1 VSAGESY
8 KLRVRAH
15 NLHGWGDWSDPT
27 IVLST
32 GVPDQPDPPLTE
44 INNIYVRISWTD
56 PSHNF
61 EAIDQYK
68 ILLRHVDETSFSE
81 ETEHCDGSNQIIFLR
96 KYCEVPVSVFT
107 SADSPFQLIAGDVV
121 VAKVAAR
128 NQNGWGSYSEPNTVG
143 A

>member
-1 VSAGESY
+1 M
-8 KLRVRAH
+8 
-15 NLHGWGDWSDPT
+15 HGWGDWSDPT

-81 ETEHCDGSNQIIFLR
+81 ETEHCDGSNQIIF
-96 KYCEVPVSVFT
+96 F
-107 SADSPFQLIAGDVV
+107 
-121 VAKVAAR
+121 
-128 NQNGWGSYSEPNTVG
+128 
-143 A
+143 